1 MNENIK
7 SKVKDSNVCVKNEKL
22 NEKGKESI
30 LSITEEEVNI
40 NLEEENNG
48 IGCEIKIEP

>member
-1 MNENIK
+1 MSENIK
-7 SKVKDSNVCVKNEKL
+7 NKIKDSNGCFKNEKL
-22 NEKGKESI
+22 NEKDKEGI